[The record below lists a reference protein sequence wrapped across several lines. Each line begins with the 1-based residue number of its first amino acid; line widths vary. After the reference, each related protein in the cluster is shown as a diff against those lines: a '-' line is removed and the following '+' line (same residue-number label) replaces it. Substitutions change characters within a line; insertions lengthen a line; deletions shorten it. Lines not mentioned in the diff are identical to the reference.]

1 MQRLSA
7 GVLLVFALA
16 LAACEDRS
24 YRDIGAEINLLTQR
38 SDAFVPP
45 AIRRLAAF
53 GRRALPQL
61 EIALHTASPAGKVN
75 LIHALDATA
84 QPEAAA
90 ILRHFAVYD
99 PSPDVRTACEEVLS
113 RWTRVPA
120 LKNAAEAAL
129 SRVAEKRAQG
139 EGPVVLG
146 TER

>member
-1 MQRLSA
+1 MRRLI
-7 GVLLVFALA
+7 LLA
-16 LAACEDRS
+16 LLALACEDRS
-24 YRDIGAEINLLTQR
+24 YRDIGGQINLLTQR

-53 GRRALPQL
+53 GRRALPQI

-84 QPEAAA
+84 EPEAAA

-99 PSPDVRTACEEVLS
+99 PSPEVRTACEEVLS
-113 RWTRVPA
+113 RWSRVPT
-120 LKNAAEAAL
+120 LKTAAEAAL
-129 SRVAEKRAQG
+129 SRIADKRAKG

-146 TER
+146 SEK